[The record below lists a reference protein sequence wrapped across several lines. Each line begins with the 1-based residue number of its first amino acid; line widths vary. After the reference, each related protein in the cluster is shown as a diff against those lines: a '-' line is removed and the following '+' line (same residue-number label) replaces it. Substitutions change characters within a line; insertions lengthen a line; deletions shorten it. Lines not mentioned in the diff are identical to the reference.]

1 MMRKGAKNALTLTCQ
16 EVVGPNN
23 PQQKDWMTAGT
34 IHKIQVRKEK
44 KESLN
49 INRSRATKVA
59 AQA

>member
-34 IHKIQVRKEK
+34 IHKIQVRKDK

-49 INRSRATKVA
+49 IKHKLNTQKSTER
-59 AQA
+59 